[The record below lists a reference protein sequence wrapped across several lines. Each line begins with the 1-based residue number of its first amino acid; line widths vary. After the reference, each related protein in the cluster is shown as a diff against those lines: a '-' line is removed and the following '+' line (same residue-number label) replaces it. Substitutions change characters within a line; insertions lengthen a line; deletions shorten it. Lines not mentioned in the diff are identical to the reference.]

1 MEPEKRGFA
10 NFDSA
15 KDDKEDAVNYMRTIV
30 WTTQD
35 AWGQVFDTQTL
46 DIIEEISPDD

>member
-15 KDDKEDAVNYMRTIV
+15 QDDREDAINYMRTIV
-30 WTTQD
+30 WTTQN
-35 AWGQVFDTQTL
+35 AWGQVFDTHTL
-46 DIIEEISPDD
+46 DIIEEIPSDD